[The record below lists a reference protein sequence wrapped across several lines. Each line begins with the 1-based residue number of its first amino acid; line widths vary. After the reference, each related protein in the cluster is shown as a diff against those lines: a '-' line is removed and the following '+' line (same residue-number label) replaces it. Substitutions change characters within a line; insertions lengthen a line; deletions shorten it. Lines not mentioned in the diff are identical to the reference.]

1 MSSQRRY
8 KHSRDKKKPT
18 LQMNAAHGGDSES
31 EDAGQTED
39 AAEHIHIEDQPH
51 IHIERTEF
59 AKVEIHGAHGEYI
72 ESLSAYS
79 HSKYYKPLD
88 VDIIAHA
95 EHTDFTE
102 YKEFTENTPAEK
114 PEAEAENV
122 PSQEIEP
129 YPAKIESTANTPR
142 PRSVSGH
149 ETRTIT
155 QHTPTP
161 VGELTNM
168 LDDLRESFIA
178 YRAVSSRP
186 DAGHCGVCY
195 MAFPAEELRY
205 READGLYICPQC
217 NAALQNQRIPMIRR
231 QRK

>member
-1 MSSQRRY
+1 MMSSQRRY

-18 LQMNAAHGGDSES
+18 LQMNATRSGSNDSDGAE
-31 EDAGQTED
+31 QTD
-39 AAEHIHIEDQPH
+39 SATDQIHIEDQPH

-79 HSKYYKPLD
+79 HLQYFKPLD
-88 VDIIAHA
+88 VDIIAR
-95 EHTDFTE
+95 
-102 YKEFTENTPAEK
+102 TENSEF
-114 PEAEAENV
+114 AENI
-122 PSQEIEP
+122 PDDDEEDGEDAGSSQEIEP
-129 YPAKIESTANTPR
+129 YTVKTDIATNTPR

-149 ETRTIT
+149 ETRAIT

-161 VGELTNM
+161 VGELTDM
-168 LDDLRESFIA
+168 LDDLRESFIT
-178 YRAVSSRP
+178 YRAISSRP

-205 READGLYICPQC
+205 READGMYICPKC
-217 NAALQNQRIPMIRR
+217 SVTLQNQRMPMIRR